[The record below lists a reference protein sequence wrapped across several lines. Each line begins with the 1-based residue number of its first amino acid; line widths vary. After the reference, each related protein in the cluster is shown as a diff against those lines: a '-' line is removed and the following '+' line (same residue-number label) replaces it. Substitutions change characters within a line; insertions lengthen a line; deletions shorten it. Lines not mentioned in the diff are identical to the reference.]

1 MYLVYVGKECIF
13 KCTLFKSHLDAFLY
27 PQVHVYILASLH
39 LISSGSCVLAF
50 ILASSHPHTF
60 GLMCACWHPHIRA
73 SSYSKVHVCLFAS
86 RHLQILMSWCSCM
99 LACIRASS
107 HPHILRFLY
116 IWLYPHMLLSYSQ
129 FVFVYLYPRIL
140 TSCPLLSVGSTE
152 YHRFSGDFRRMGVG
166 WFVQVYSV
174 KYDKKSVD
182 ANCECSLTLGSY
194 QVNIQWYD

>member
-1 MYLVYVGKECIF
+1 MYFLVYFVQV
-13 KCTLFKSHLDAFLY
+13 SSPFLY
-27 PQVHVYILASLH
+27 PQVHVYTLASLH
-39 LISSGSCVLAF
+39 PCIFISSGSCVLAF

-60 GLMCACWHPHIRA
+60 GLMCACWHPHIHA
-73 SSYSKVHVCLFAS
+73 PSYSKVHVCLFAS
-86 RHLQILMSWCSCM
+86 QHLQILISWCSCM
-99 LACIRASS
+99 LVCILASS

-129 FVFVYLYPRIL
+129 FVCVYLHPHIL
-140 TSCPLLSVGSTE
+140 TSRPLLSVGSSE
-152 YHRFSGDFRRMGVG
+152 YHRFSGDFRRIGVG
-166 WFVQVYSV
+166 LFAQVYSL